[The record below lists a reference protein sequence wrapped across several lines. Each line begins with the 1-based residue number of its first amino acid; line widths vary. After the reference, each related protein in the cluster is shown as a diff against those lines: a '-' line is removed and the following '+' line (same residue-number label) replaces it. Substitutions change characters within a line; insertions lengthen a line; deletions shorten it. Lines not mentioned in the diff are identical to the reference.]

1 VRNPVRTALEE
12 GVDTVAY
19 LDADLEYYPEEM
31 PRLAEP
37 SLAGRADYVLGSRFL
52 GGDCEV
58 RGMKL

>member
-1 VRNPVRTALEE
+1 LEG